1 VAQDPI
7 SVQVRHRVSIKPL
20 EWKKTFGVPAPVDI
34 KVTNITEVDCN
45 EVVEIEPPPPD
56 CGNDP

>member
-1 VAQDPI
+1 L
-7 SVQVRHRVSIKPL
+7 SGRRHLGCRH
-20 EWKKTFGVPAPVDI
+20 PVDI

-56 CGNDP
+56 CGNEP